1 MSNLPRM
8 YAESTLT
15 RMYKKLAI
23 SDDTVKLLHQYFV
36 AYSNFYNLIPLKLA
50 YDIFCQQ
57 N

>member
-1 MSNLPRM
+1 MKREYNMSNLPRM
-8 YAESTLT
+8 Y
-15 RMYKKLAI
+15 KKLTI